1 MFDFLDSDWFNITL
15 EIVFLILISYDIK
28 KYLETKKREYL
39 TNIALTLGFAVWTL
53 YPYYNSYVA
62 WDDGQKLKIISSC
75 ALKEMPLGYQEDTN
89 QTLCKCV
96 DERIFK
102 EYSFES
108 YQSLDKNSSDFVE
121 FIKEAKK
128 DCSNVPWF

>member
-1 MFDFLDSDWFNITL
+1 LFDFLDSDWFNITL

-28 KYLETKKREYL
+28 KYIETKKREYI
-39 TNIALTLGFAVWTL
+39 TNIVLTLGFAVWTL

-62 WDDGQKLKIISSC
+62 WDDGQKLKIISTC
-75 ALKEMPLGYQEDTN
+75 QEDTN

-108 YQSLDKNSSDFVE
+108 YQSLDKNSSDFVA
-121 FIKEAKK
+121 FIKEAKE
-128 DCSNVPWF
+128 DCLDASWF